1 MLDFDWIEWDE
12 PEAEGFNNARHIEAA
27 GLTPEDVEDV
37 LDSPDAEP
45 DASDSSS
52 LPAVFGWTRDGR
64 RIIVV
69 YKVTDEGGV
78 RVIYPVTAY
87 EVDPRG

>member
-12 PEAEGFNNARHIEAA
+12 EDAEGYNNVAHIEAA
-27 GLTPEDVEDV
+27 GLTPEDVEAV
-37 LDSPDAEP
+37 LYSPDAQP
-45 DASDSSS
+45 DTSDSSG
-52 LPAVFGWTRDGR
+52 LPAVLGWAPDGR

-69 YKVTDEGGV
+69 YKLTEEGGV
-78 RVIYPVTAY
+78 RVLYPVTAY